1 MAQVVFALE
10 MDVQGPV
17 QIDGIVAILL
27 VCCQANIIHFY
38 NGGIGPH
45 PKPRNNGGRLVSF

>member
-17 QIDGIVAILL
+17 QIDGKVAILL